1 MLFYN
6 LIMAVCF
13 YGCLAF
19 VYAELRNQTRHQKGL
34 LLGVTLPAEADALPE
49 VSQTVRTFRRQLDF
63 VCVLLIL
70 VSIPIFFIQNFSIS
84 LSLTLWMVWLIAIL
98 ILPYLPYLKANREL
112 KALKKEHQWPVT
124 PAVRIVDT
132 AASECSLPKPI
143 GLWTL
148 LLPLVLSVLPAF
160 LPGQPVVLRGVY
172 LADALSLV
180 LLWICG
186 RWLFRRRAD
195 MITSDSARNQTLVR
209 VRRLYWDRFWRFNL
223 WACGILNLCM
233 YLFQNSGFFIV
244 VILLL
249 TVVILAG
256 TLWMELSLRRTQ
268 EHLTAGA
275 DILADEDDAW
285 LGGILY
291 YNPSDNRT
299 MVAKRLGIGTTVNL
313 ATKGGKLYLI
323 ATAAVLLL
331 CLLIGPILGMVD
343 SDPPALAV
351 TSENTLVSLHG
362 SKEKYAISL
371 DKITEVELRD
381 SLPESSRVFGVGLP
395 HYLEGD
401 FSVSGEGAAKFC
413 LDPTAPVFLRIETDS
428 RTYWFTAETP
438 EQTRQIAEWLLLYAP
453 A

>member
-13 YGCLAF
+13 YGCLLLS
-19 VYAELRNQTRHQKGL
+19 YAELRNQTRHQKGL
-34 LLGVTLPAEADALPE
+34 LLGVTLPEEADALPE
-49 VSQTVRTFRRQLDF
+49 VAQTVQTFKKQLNF
-63 VCVLLIL
+63 LCILLIL

-84 LSLTLWMVWLIAIL
+84 LTLWMVWLIVIL
-98 ILPYLPYLKANREL
+98 VLPYLPYLKANRKL
-112 KALKKEHQWPVT
+112 KALKKEKNYPVT
-124 PAVRIVDT
+124 PSRRIVDT
-132 AASECSLPKPI
+132 SASECSLPKPI

-148 LLPLVLSVLPAF
+148 LLPLVLSVLPA
-160 LPGQPVVLRGVY
+160 LVPGQPVVLRWVY

-223 WACGILNLCM
+223 WSCAVLNLCM
-233 YLFQNSGFFIV
+233 ALFQNSRFYLV
-244 VILLL
+244 VLLLL

-256 TLWMELSLRRTQ
+256 SLWMELSLRRTQ

-285 LGGILY
+285 LGGVLY

-323 ATAAVLLL
+323 AVAAVLLL
-331 CLLIGPILGMVD
+331 CLLIGPVLGMVD
-343 SDPPALAV
+343 SDPPRLEV

-362 SKEKYAISL
+362 SKEKYTISL

-381 SLPESSRVFGVGLP
+381 SLPGSSRVFGVGLP

-413 LDPTAPVFLRIETDS
+413 LDPTAPVFLRVETES

-438 EQTRQIAEWLLLYAP
+438 EQTRQIAEWLRLHAP

>member
-6 LIMAVCF
+6 LILAVCF

-34 LLGVTLPAEADALPE
+34 VLGVTLPAEADALPE
-49 VSQTVRTFRRQLDF
+49 VSQTVRTFRKQLDF
-63 VCVLLIL
+63 VCVLLLLISVPL
-70 VSIPIFFIQNFSIS
+70 FFIQNIMVSM
-84 LSLTLWMVWLIAIL
+84 TLWIVWMLAMMF
-98 ILPYLPYLKANREL
+98 LPYLPYLKANREL
-112 KALKKEHQWPVT
+112 KVLKKEHQWPVT

-209 VRRLYWDRFWRFNL
+209 VRRLSWDRFWRFNL
-223 WACGILNLCM
+223 WACGVLNLCM
-233 YLFQNSGFFIV
+233 YLFQNSGFYLV
-244 VILLL
+244 VLLLL

-256 TLWMELSLRRTQ
+256 SLWMELSLRRTQ

-285 LGGILY
+285 LGGVFY

-299 MVAKRLGIGTTVNL
+299 MVAQRLGIGTTVNL

-323 ATAAVLLL
+323 AVAAVLLL
-331 CLLIGPILGMVD
+331 CLLIGPVLGMVD
-343 SDPPALAV
+343 SDPPRLEV

-362 SKEKYAISL
+362 SKEKYVIPI
-371 DKITEVELRD
+371 DDITGIELRD
-381 SLPESSRVFGVGLP
+381 TLPESSRVFGVGMP

-413 LDPTAPVFLRIETDS
+413 LDPTAPVFLRVETES

-438 EQTRQIAEWLLLYAP
+438 EQTRQIAEWLRLHAP

>member
-1 MLFYN
+1 MFLYN

-13 YGCLAF
+13 YGCLVL

-34 LLGVTLPAEADALPE
+34 LLGVTLPEEADALPE
-49 VSQTVRTFRRQLDF
+49 VAQTVQTFKKQLNF
-63 VCVLLIL
+63 LCILLIL
-70 VSIPIFFIQNFSIS
+70 VSIPIFFIKDFSI
-84 LSLTLWMVWLIAIL
+84 SLTLWMVWLIVIL
-98 ILPYLPYLKANREL
+98 VLPYLPYLKANRKL
-112 KALKKEHQWPVT
+112 KALKKEQQWPVT

-132 AASECSLPKPI
+132 AASEFALPKPI

-160 LPGQPVVLRGVY
+160 LPGQPVVLRWVY

-195 MITSDSARNQTLVR
+195 MVTNDPALNQTLVR

-223 WACGILNLCM
+223 WACGVLNLCM
-233 YLFQNSGFFIV
+233 YLFQNSRFYLV
-244 VILLL
+244 VLLLL

-256 TLWMELSLRRTQ
+256 SLWMELSLRRTQ

-285 LGGILY
+285 LGGVLY

-323 ATAAVLLL
+323 AVAAVLLL

-343 SDPPALAV
+343 SDPPALEV

-362 SKEKYAISL
+362 SKEKYVI
-371 DKITEVELRD
+371 DIDDITDVELRD
-381 SLPESSRVFGVGLP
+381 TLPGSSRVFGVGLP

-413 LDPTAPVFLRIETDS
+413 LDPTAPVFLRVETES
-428 RTYWFTAETP
+428 RTYWLTAETP
-438 EQTRQIAEWLLLYAP
+438 EQTQQIAEWLRLHAP

>member
-1 MLFYN
+1 MTLWIVWMLAMLF
-6 LIMAVCF
+6 
-13 YGCLAF
+13 
-19 VYAELRNQTRHQKGL
+19 
-34 LLGVTLPAEADALPE
+34 
-49 VSQTVRTFRRQLDF
+49 
-63 VCVLLIL
+63 
-70 VSIPIFFIQNFSIS
+70 
-84 LSLTLWMVWLIAIL
+84 
-98 ILPYLPYLKANREL
+98 LPYLPYLKANRKL
-112 KALKKEHQWPVT
+112 KALKKEQQWPVT

-160 LPGQPVVLRGVY
+160 LPGQPVVLRWVY

-195 MITSDSARNQTLVR
+195 MVTSDSARNQTLVR

-223 WACGILNLCM
+223 WACGVLNLCM
-233 YLFQNSGFFIV
+233 YLFQNSRFYLV
-244 VILLL
+244 VLLLL

-256 TLWMELSLRRTQ
+256 SLWMELSLRRTQ

-285 LGGILY
+285 LGGVFY

-313 ATKGGKLYLI
+313 ATKGGKAYLI
-323 ATAAVLLL
+323 FTAVMLAA
-331 CLLIGPILGMVD
+331 CLFIGPVLGMVD
-343 SDPPALAV
+343 SDPPRLEV
-351 TSENTLVSLHG
+351 TSENTLVALHG
-362 SKEKYAISL
+362 SKEKYVIPI
-371 DKITEVELRD
+371 DDITGIELRD
-381 SLPESSRVFGVGLP
+381 TLPESSRVFGVGLP

-401 FSVSGEGAAKFC
+401 FSVSAEGAAKFC

-438 EQTRQIAEWLLLYAP
+438 EQTRQIAEWLRLYAP

>member
-1 MLFYN
+1 MFLFN

-13 YGCLAF
+13 YGCLVL

-49 VSQTVRTFRRQLDF
+49 VSQTVRTFRRQLDL

-70 VSIPIFFIQNFSIS
+70 ISVPLFFIQNIMVSM
-84 LSLTLWMVWLIAIL
+84 TLWIVWMLAMML
-98 ILPYLPYLKANREL
+98 LPYLPYLKANREL
-112 KALKKEHQWPVT
+112 KALKKEQQWPVT

-148 LLPLVLSVLPAF
+148 LLPMVLSVLPA
-160 LPGQPVVLRGVY
+160 LVPGQPVVLRGVY

-223 WACGILNLCM
+223 WACGVLNLCM
-233 YLFQNSGFFIV
+233 YLFQNSRIYLV
-244 VILLL
+244 VLLLL

-256 TLWMELSLRRTQ
+256 SLWMELSLRRTQ

-285 LGGILY
+285 LGGVLY
-291 YNPSDNRT
+291 YNSSDNRT

-313 ATKGGKLYLI
+313 ATKGGKAYLI
-323 ATAAVLLL
+323 
-331 CLLIGPILGMVD
+331 
-343 SDPPALAV
+343 
-351 TSENTLVSLHG
+351 
-362 SKEKYAISL
+362 
-371 DKITEVELRD
+371 
-381 SLPESSRVFGVGLP
+381 
-395 HYLEGD
+395 
-401 FSVSGEGAAKFC
+401 
-413 LDPTAPVFLRIETDS
+413 
-428 RTYWFTAETP
+428 FTAVMLAAWQLPARTP
-438 EQTRQIAEWLLLYAP
+438 LSPCTARRRSM
-453 A
+453 

>member
-1 MLFYN
+1 MFLFN

-13 YGCLAF
+13 YGCL
-19 VYAELRNQTRHQKGL
+19 VLIYAELRNQTRHQKGL
-34 LLGVTLPAEADALPE
+34 LLGVTLPEEADALPE
-49 VSQTVRTFRRQLDF
+49 VAQTVQTFKKQLNF
-63 VCVLLIL
+63 LCILLIL

-84 LSLTLWMVWLIAIL
+84 LTLWMVWLIVIL
-98 ILPYLPYLKANREL
+98 VLPYLPYLKANREL
-112 KALKKEHQWPVT
+112 KALKKEQQWPVT

-132 AASECSLPKPI
+132 AASEFSLPKPI

-148 LLPLVLSVLPAF
+148 LLPLVLSVLPA
-160 LPGQPVVLRGVY
+160 LVPGQPVVLRWVY

-195 MITSDSARNQTLVR
+195 MVTSDSARNQTLLR

-223 WACGILNLCM
+223 WSCAVLNLCM
-233 YLFQNSGFFIV
+233 ALFQNSRFYLV
-244 VILLL
+244 VLLLL
-249 TVVILAG
+249 TAVILAG

-285 LGGILY
+285 LGGVLY

-323 ATAAVLLL
+323 AVAAVLLL

-343 SDPPALAV
+343 AAPPRLEV
-351 TSENTLVSLHG
+351 TSDNTLVALHG
-362 SKEKYAISL
+362 SKEKYVI
-371 DKITEVELRD
+371 DIDDITDVELRD
-381 SLPESSRVFGVGLP
+381 SLPESSRVFGVGMP

-413 LDPTAPVFLRIETDS
+413 LDPTAPVFLRVETES

-438 EQTRQIAEWLLLYAP
+438 EQTRQIAEWLRLYAP

>member
-1 MLFYN
+1 MFLFN

-13 YGCLAF
+13 YGCLLLS
-19 VYAELRNQTRHQKGL
+19 YAELRNQTRHQKGL

-49 VSQTVRTFRRQLDF
+49 VAQTVQTFKKQLNF
-63 VCVLLIL
+63 LCILLIL

-84 LSLTLWMVWLIAIL
+84 LTLWMVWLIVIL
-98 ILPYLPYLKANREL
+98 VLPYLPYLKANRKL
-112 KALKKEHQWPVT
+112 KALKKEKNYPVT
-124 PAVRIVDT
+124 PSRRIVDT
-132 AASECSLPKPI
+132 SASECSLPKPI

-148 LLPLVLSVLPAF
+148 LPPLVLSVLPAF
-160 LPGQPVVLRGVY
+160 LPGQPVVLRWVY

-195 MITSDSARNQTLVR
+195 MVTSDSARNQTLVR

-223 WACGILNLCM
+223 WACGVLNLCM
-233 YLFQNSGFFIV
+233 YLFQNSRFYLV
-244 VILLL
+244 VLLLL
-249 TVVILAG
+249 TVVILTG
-256 TLWMELSLRRTQ
+256 SLWMELSLRRTQ
-268 EHLTAGA
+268 ERLTAGA

-285 LGGILY
+285 LGGVLY

-323 ATAAVLLL
+323 AVAAVLLL

-343 SDPPALAV
+343 ADPPALEV
-351 TSENTLVSLHG
+351 TSGNTLVSLHG
-362 SKEKYAISL
+362 SKEKYVI
-371 DKITEVELRD
+371 DIDDITDVELRD
-381 SLPESSRVFGVGLP
+381 TLPGSSRVFGVGLP

-401 FSVSGEGAAKFC
+401 FSASGEGMAKFC
-413 LDPTAPVFLRIETDS
+413 LDPTAPVFLRVETES

-438 EQTRQIAEWLLLYAP
+438 EQTRQIAEWLRLRDP

>member
-13 YGCLAF
+13 YGCLVL

-49 VSQTVRTFRRQLDF
+49 VSQTVRTFKKQLNF
-63 VCVLLIL
+63 LCILLIL

-84 LSLTLWMVWLIAIL
+84 LTLWMVWLIVIL
-98 ILPYLPYLKANREL
+98 ALPYLPYIRANRKL
-112 KALKKEHQWPVT
+112 KALKKEKNYPVT
-124 PAVRIVDT
+124 PSRRIVDT
-132 AASECSLPKPI
+132 SASEHSLPKPI

-148 LLPLVLSVLPAF
+148 LLPLVLSVLPA
-160 LPGQPVVLRGVY
+160 LVPGQPVVLRWVY

-195 MITSDSARNQTLVR
+195 MVTSDSARNQTLVR

-223 WACGILNLCM
+223 WACGVLNLCM
-233 YLFQNSGFFIV
+233 YLFQNSRFYLV
-244 VILLL
+244 VLLLL

-256 TLWMELSLRRTQ
+256 SLWMELSLRHAQ
-268 EHLTAGA
+268 EHLTDGA

-285 LGGILY
+285 LGGVLY

-299 MVAKRLGIGTTVNL
+299 MVAKRIGIGTTVNL

-323 ATAAVLLL
+323 AVAAVLLL

-343 SDPPALAV
+343 ATPPRLEV
-351 TSENTLVSLHG
+351 TSDNALVALHG
-362 SKEKYAISL
+362 SKEKYTIPL
-371 DKITEVELRD
+371 DEITEVELRD
-381 SLPESSRVFGVGLP
+381 SLPGSSRVFGIGMP

-413 LDPTAPVFLRIETDS
+413 LDPTAPVFLRVETES

-438 EQTRQIAEWLLLYAP
+438 EQTQQIAEWLRLHAP

>member
-1 MLFYN
+1 MFLYN

-13 YGCLAF
+13 YGCLAL

-49 VSQTVRTFRRQLDF
+49 VSQTVRTFKKQLNF
-63 VCVLLIL
+63 LCILLVLAS
-70 VSIPIFFIQNFSIS
+70 VPIFFIKDFSI
-84 LSLTLWMVWLIAIL
+84 SLTLWMFWLIVIL
-98 ILPYLPYLKANREL
+98 ALPYLPYIRANRKL
-112 KALKKEHQWPVT
+112 KALKKEKNYPVT
-124 PAVRIVDT
+124 PSRRIVDT
-132 AASECSLPKPI
+132 SASECSLPKPI

-148 LLPLVLSVLPAF
+148 LLPLVLSVLPA
-160 LPGQPVVLRGVY
+160 LVPGQPVVLRWVY

-195 MITSDSARNQTLVR
+195 MITCDSARNQTLVR

-223 WACGILNLCM
+223 WACGVLNLCM
-233 YLFQNSGFFIV
+233 CLFQNSRFYLV
-244 VILLL
+244 VLLLL
-249 TVVILAG
+249 TVVILSG
-256 TLWMELSLRRTQ
+256 SLWMELSLRRTQ

-285 LGGILY
+285 LGGVLY

-323 ATAAVLLL
+323 AVAAVLLL

-343 SDPPALAV
+343 SDPPRLEV

-381 SLPESSRVFGVGLP
+381 SLPGSSRVFGIGMP

-413 LDPTAPVFLRIETDS
+413 LDPTAPVFLRVETDS

-438 EQTRQIAEWLLLYAP
+438 EQTRQIAEWLRLHAP

>member
-1 MLFYN
+1 MFLFN

-13 YGCLAF
+13 YGCLLLS
-19 VYAELRNQTRHQKGL
+19 YAELRNQTRHQKGL

-49 VSQTVRTFRRQLDF
+49 VSQTVRTFRRRLDL

-70 VSIPIFFIQNFSIS
+70 ISVPLFFIQNIMVSM
-84 LSLTLWMVWLIAIL
+84 TLWIAMMF
-98 ILPYLPYLKANREL
+98 LPYLPYLKANREL
-112 KALKKEHQWPVT
+112 KALKKEQQWPVT

-148 LLPLVLSVLPAF
+148 LLPLILSVLPA
-160 LPGQPVVLRGVY
+160 LVPGQPVVLRWVY

-186 RWLFRRRAD
+186 
-195 MITSDSARNQTLVR
+195 V
-209 VRRLYWDRFWRFNL
+209 
-223 WACGILNLCM
+223 LNLCM
-233 YLFQNSGFFIV
+233 AIFQNSRFYLV
-244 VILLL
+244 VLLLL
-249 TVVILAG
+249 TVVILSG
-256 TLWMELSLRRTQ
+256 SLWMELSLRRTQ

-285 LGGILY
+285 LGGVLY

-323 ATAAVLLL
+323 AVAAVLLL
-331 CLLIGPILGMVD
+331 CLLIGPVLGMVD
-343 SDPPALAV
+343 SDPPRLEV
-351 TSENTLVSLHG
+351 TSGNTLVSLHG
-362 SKEKYAISL
+362 SKEKYVI
-371 DKITEVELRD
+371 DIDDITGIELRD
-381 SLPESSRVFGVGLP
+381 TLPESSRVFGVGLP

-413 LDPTAPVFLRIETDS
+413 LDPTAPVFLRVETES

-438 EQTRQIAEWLLLYAP
+438 EQTQQIAEWLRLHAP

>member
-1 MLFYN
+1 MFLYN

-13 YGCLAF
+13 YGCLVL

-34 LLGVTLPAEADALPE
+34 LLGVTLPAEADTLPE
-49 VSQTVRTFRRQLDF
+49 VAQTVQTFKKQLNF
-63 VCVLLIL
+63 LCILLIL

-84 LSLTLWMVWLIAIL
+84 LTLWMVWLIVIL
-98 ILPYLPYLKANREL
+98 VLPYLPYLKANRKL
-112 KALKKEHQWPVT
+112 KALKKEKNYPVT
-124 PAVRIVDT
+124 PSRRIVDT
-132 AASECSLPKPI
+132 SASECSLPKPI

-148 LLPLVLSVLPAF
+148 LLPLVLSVLPA
-160 LPGQPVVLRGVY
+160 LVPGQPVVLRWVY

-223 WACGILNLCM
+223 WACGVLNLCM
-233 YLFQNSGFFIV
+233 YLFQNSGFYLV
-244 VILLL
+244 VLLLL

-256 TLWMELSLRRTQ
+256 SLWMELSLRRTQ

-285 LGGILY
+285 LGGVFY

-299 MVAKRLGIGTTVNL
+299 MVAQRLGIGTTVNL

-323 ATAAVLLL
+323 TVAAVLLL

-343 SDPPALAV
+343 SNPPALAV

-362 SKEKYAISL
+362 SKEKYVI
-371 DKITEVELRD
+371 DIDDITDVELRD
-381 SLPESSRVFGVGLP
+381 TLPESSRVFGVGLP

-413 LDPTAPVFLRIETDS
+413 LDPTAPVFLRVETES
-428 RTYWFTAETP
+428 KTYWFTAETP
-438 EQTRQIAEWLLLYAP
+438 EQTRQIAEWLRLHAP

>member
-1 MLFYN
+1 MFLFN

-13 YGCLAF
+13 YGCLVL

-34 LLGVTLPAEADALPE
+34 LLGVTLPEEADALPE
-49 VSQTVRTFRRQLDF
+49 VAQTVQTFKKQLNF
-63 VCVLLIL
+63 LCILLIL

-84 LSLTLWMVWLIAIL
+84 LTLWMVWLIVIL
-98 ILPYLPYLKANREL
+98 VLPYLPYLKANRKL
-112 KALKKEHQWPVT
+112 KALKKEKNYPVT
-124 PAVRIVDT
+124 PSRRIVDT
-132 AASECSLPKPI
+132 SASECSLPKPI

-160 LPGQPVVLRGVY
+160 LPGQPVVLRWVY

-180 LLWICG
+180 LLWVCG

-195 MITSDSARNQTLVR
+195 MVTNDPALNQTLVR

-223 WACGILNLCM
+223 WACGVLNLCM
-233 YLFQNSGFFIV
+233 YLFQNSGFYLV
-244 VILLL
+244 VLLLL

-256 TLWMELSLRRTQ
+256 SLWMELSLRRTQ

-285 LGGILY
+285 LGGVLY

-323 ATAAVLLL
+323 AVAAVLLL
-331 CLLIGPILGMVD
+331 CLFIGPVLGMVD
-343 SDPPALAV
+343 SDPPRLEV
-351 TSENTLVSLHG
+351 TSENTLVALHG
-362 SKEKYAISL
+362 SKEKYVI
-371 DKITEVELRD
+371 DIDDITDVELRD
-381 SLPESSRVFGVGLP
+381 SLPGSSRVFGVGLP

-413 LDPTAPVFLRIETDS
+413 LDPTAPVFLRVETES
-428 RTYWFTAETP
+428 RTYWFTAKTP
-438 EQTRQIAEWLLLYAP
+438 EQTRQIAEWLRLHAP

>member
-1 MLFYN
+1 MFLYN

-13 YGCLAF
+13 YGCLAL

-49 VSQTVRTFRRQLDF
+49 VAQTVQTFKKQLNF
-63 VCVLLIL
+63 LCILLVLAS
-70 VSIPIFFIQNFSIS
+70 VPIFFIKDFSI
-84 LSLTLWMVWLIAIL
+84 SLTLWMFWLIVIL
-98 ILPYLPYLKANREL
+98 ALPYLPYLKANRKL
-112 KALKKEHQWPVT
+112 KALKKEKNYPVT
-124 PAVRIVDT
+124 PSRRIVDT
-132 AASECSLPKPI
+132 SASEHSLPKPI

-148 LLPLVLSVLPAF
+148 LLPLVLSVLPA
-160 LPGQPVVLRGVY
+160 LVPGQPVVLRWVY

-195 MITSDSARNQTLVR
+195 MVTSDSARNQTLLR

-223 WACGILNLCM
+223 WACGVLNLCM
-233 YLFQNSGFFIV
+233 YLFQNSRFYLV
-244 VILLL
+244 VLLLL

-256 TLWMELSLRRTQ
+256 SLWMELSLRRTQ

-285 LGGILY
+285 LGGVLY

-313 ATKGGKLYLI
+313 ATKGGKAYLI
-323 ATAAVLLL
+323 FTAVMLAA
-331 CLLIGPILGMVD
+331 CLFIGPVLGMVD
-343 SDPPALAV
+343 SDPPRLEV
-351 TSENTLVSLHG
+351 TNENTLVSLHG
-362 SKEKYAISL
+362 SKEKYVI
-371 DKITEVELRD
+371 DIDDITDVELRD
-381 SLPESSRVFGVGLP
+381 TLPESSRVFGVGMP

-401 FSVSGEGAAKFC
+401 FSVSGEGMAKFC
-413 LDPTAPVFLRIETDS
+413 LDPTAPVFLRVETES

-438 EQTRQIAEWLLLYAP
+438 EQTQQIAEWLRLHAP

>member
-1 MLFYN
+1 MFLFN

-13 YGCLAF
+13 YGCLLLS
-19 VYAELRNQTRHQKGL
+19 YAELRNQTRHQKGL
-34 LLGVTLPAEADALPE
+34 LLGVTLPEEADALPE
-49 VSQTVRTFRRQLDF
+49 VAQTVQTFKKQLNF
-63 VCVLLIL
+63 LCILLIL
-70 VSIPIFFIQNFSIS
+70 ISVPLFFIQNFSI
-84 LSLTLWMVWLIAIL
+84 SLTLWMVWLIAIL
-98 ILPYLPYLKANREL
+98 ILPYLPYLKANRKL
-112 KALKKEHQWPVT
+112 KALKKEKNYPVT
-124 PAVRIVDT
+124 PSRRIVDT
-132 AASECSLPKPI
+132 SASECSLPKPI

-148 LLPLVLSVLPAF
+148 LLPLVLSVLPA
-160 LPGQPVVLRGVY
+160 LVPGQPVVLRWVY

-180 LLWICG
+180 FLWICG

-195 MITSDSARNQTLVR
+195 MITSDSDRNQTLVR

-223 WACGILNLCM
+223 WACGVLNLCM
-233 YLFQNSGFFIV
+233 YLFQNSRFYLV
-244 VILLL
+244 VLLLL

-256 TLWMELSLRRTQ
+256 SLWMELSLRRTQ

-285 LGGILY
+285 LGGVLY

-313 ATKGGKLYLI
+313 ATKGGKAYLI
-323 ATAAVLLL
+323 FTAVMLAA

-343 SDPPALAV
+343 AAPPRLEV

-381 SLPESSRVFGVGLP
+381 SLPGSSRVFGVGLP

-401 FSVSGEGAAKFC
+401 FSVSGEGSAKFC
-413 LDPTAPVFLRIETDS
+413 LDPTAPVFLRVETES

-438 EQTRQIAEWLLLYAP
+438 EQTQQIAEWLRLHAP

>member
-1 MLFYN
+1 MFLYN

-13 YGCLAF
+13 YGCLVL

-34 LLGVTLPAEADALPE
+34 LLGVTLPEEADALPE
-49 VSQTVRTFRRQLDF
+49 VAQTVQTFKKQLNF
-63 VCVLLIL
+63 LCILLIL
-70 VSIPIFFIQNFSIS
+70 VSIPIFFIQNFSI
-84 LSLTLWMVWLIAIL
+84 SLTLWMVWLIAIL
-98 ILPYLPYLKANREL
+98 ILPYLPYLKANRKL
-112 KALKKEHQWPVT
+112 KVLKKEKNYPVT
-124 PAVRIVDT
+124 PSRRIVDT
-132 AASECSLPKPI
+132 SASEFSLPKPI

-148 LLPLVLSVLPAF
+148 LLPLVLSVLPA
-160 LPGQPVVLRGVY
+160 LVPGQPVVLRWVY

-195 MITSDSARNQTLVR
+195 MVTSDSARNQTLVR

-223 WACGILNLCM
+223 WACGVLNLCM
-233 YLFQNSGFFIV
+233 YLFQNSRFYLV
-244 VILLL
+244 VLLLL

-256 TLWMELSLRRTQ
+256 SLWMELSLRRTQ

-285 LGGILY
+285 LGGVLY

-299 MVAKRLGIGTTVNL
+299 MVAQRLGIGTTVNL
-313 ATKGGKLYLI
+313 ATKGGKAYLI
-323 ATAAVLLL
+323 FTAVMLAA
-331 CLLIGPILGMVD
+331 CLFIGPVLGMVD
-343 SDPPALAV
+343 SDPPRLEV
-351 TSENTLVSLHG
+351 TSENTLVSLHS
-362 SKEKYAISL
+362 SKEKYVI
-371 DKITEVELRD
+371 DIDDITGIELRD
-381 SLPESSRVFGVGLP
+381 TLPESSRVFGVGLP

-413 LDPTAPVFLRIETDS
+413 LDPTAPVFLRVETES
-428 RTYWFTAETP
+428 RTYWLTAETP
-438 EQTRQIAEWLLLYAP
+438 EQTQQIAEWLRLHAP

>member
-1 MLFYN
+1 MFLYN

-13 YGCLAF
+13 YGCLVL

-34 LLGVTLPAEADALPE
+34 LLGVTLPEEADALPE
-49 VSQTVRTFRRQLDF
+49 VAQTVQTFKKQLNF
-63 VCVLLIL
+63 LCILLIL
-70 VSIPIFFIQNFSIS
+70 VSIPIFFIQNFSI
-84 LSLTLWMVWLIAIL
+84 SLTLWMVWLIAIL

-112 KALKKEHQWPVT
+112 KALKKEQQWPVT

-148 LLPLVLSVLPAF
+148 LLPLVLSVLPA
-160 LPGQPVVLRGVY
+160 LVPGQPVVLRWVY
-172 LADALSLV
+172 LADALSMV

-195 MITSDSARNQTLVR
+195 MITSDSDRNQTLVR

-223 WACGILNLCM
+223 WACGVLNLCM
-233 YLFQNSGFFIV
+233 YLFQNSRFYLV
-244 VILLL
+244 VLLLL
-249 TVVILAG
+249 TVVILTG
-256 TLWMELSLRRTQ
+256 SLWMELSLRRTQ

-285 LGGILY
+285 LGGVLY

-323 ATAAVLLL
+323 TVAAVLLL

-343 SDPPALAV
+343 AAPPRLEV
-351 TSENTLVSLHG
+351 TSGNTLVALHG
-362 SKEKYAISL
+362 SKEKYTIPL
-371 DKITEVELRD
+371 DEITEVELRD
-381 SLPESSRVFGVGLP
+381 SLPESSRVFGVGMP

-401 FSVSGEGAAKFC
+401 FSVSGEGSAKFC
-413 LDPTAPVFLRIETDS
+413 LDPTAPVFLRVETES

-438 EQTRQIAEWLLLYAP
+438 EQTQQIAEWLQLHAP

>member
-1 MLFYN
+1 MFLFN

-13 YGCLAF
+13 YGCLLLS
-19 VYAELRNQTRHQKGL
+19 YAELRNQTRHQKGL

-49 VSQTVRTFRRQLDF
+49 VAQTVQTFKKQLNF
-63 VCVLLIL
+63 LCILLIL
-70 VSIPIFFIQNFSIS
+70 VSIPIFFIQNFSI
-84 LSLTLWMVWLIAIL
+84 SLTLWMVWLIAIL
-98 ILPYLPYLKANREL
+98 ILPYLPYLKANRKL
-112 KALKKEHQWPVT
+112 KALKKEQQWPVT

-148 LLPLVLSVLPAF
+148 LLPLVLSVLPA
-160 LPGQPVVLRGVY
+160 LVPGQPVVLRWVY

-195 MITSDSARNQTLVR
+195 MITSDSARNQTLLR

-223 WACGILNLCM
+223 WACGVLNLCM
-233 YLFQNSGFFIV
+233 VLFQNSRFYLV
-244 VILLL
+244 VLLLL
-249 TVVILAG
+249 TVVILTG
-256 TLWMELSLRRTQ
+256 SLWMELSLRRTQ

-285 LGGILY
+285 LGGVLY

-323 ATAAVLLL
+323 AVAAVLLL

-343 SDPPALAV
+343 SDPPRLEV
-351 TSENTLVSLHG
+351 TSKNTLVSLHG
-362 SKEKYAISL
+362 SKEKYTIPL
-371 DKITEVELRD
+371 DEITEVELRD
-381 SLPESSRVFGVGLP
+381 SLPGSSRVFGVGLP

-413 LDPTAPVFLRIETDS
+413 LDPTAPVFLRVETES

-438 EQTRQIAEWLLLYAP
+438 EQTQQIAEWLQLRDP

>member
-1 MLFYN
+1 MFLYN

-13 YGCLAF
+13 YGCLAL

-49 VSQTVRTFRRQLDF
+49 VAQTVQTFKKQLNF
-63 VCVLLIL
+63 LCILLIL

-84 LSLTLWMVWLIAIL
+84 LTLWMFWLIVIL
-98 ILPYLPYLKANREL
+98 ALPYLPYIRANRKL
-112 KALKKEHQWPVT
+112 KALKKEKNYPVT
-124 PAVRIVDT
+124 PSRRIVDT
-132 AASECSLPKPI
+132 SASEHSLPKPI

-148 LLPLVLSVLPAF
+148 LPPLVLSVLPA
-160 LPGQPVVLRGVY
+160 LVPGQPVVLRWVY

-223 WACGILNLCM
+223 WACGVLNLCM
-233 YLFQNSGFFIV
+233 YLFQNSRFYLV
-244 VILLL
+244 VLLLL

-256 TLWMELSLRRTQ
+256 SLWMELSLRRTQ

-285 LGGILY
+285 LGGVLY

-323 ATAAVLLL
+323 TVAAVLLL

-343 SDPPALAV
+343 ADPPALEV
-351 TSENTLVSLHG
+351 TSDNTLVALHG
-362 SKEKYAISL
+362 SKEKYTIPL
-371 DKITEVELRD
+371 DEITEVELRD
-381 SLPESSRVFGVGLP
+381 SLPGSSRVFGVGLP

-413 LDPTAPVFLRIETDS
+413 LDPTAPVFLRVETES

-438 EQTRQIAEWLLLYAP
+438 EQTQQIAEWLRLRDP

>member
-1 MLFYN
+1 MFLFN

-13 YGCLAF
+13 YGCLLLS
-19 VYAELRNQTRHQKGL
+19 YAELRNQTRHQKGL

-49 VSQTVRTFRRQLDF
+49 VAQTVQTFKKQLNF
-63 VCVLLIL
+63 LCILLIL

-84 LSLTLWMVWLIAIL
+84 LTLWMVWLIVIL
-98 ILPYLPYLKANREL
+98 ILPYLPYLKANRKL
-112 KALKKEHQWPVT
+112 KALKKEQQWPVT

-148 LLPLVLSVLPAF
+148 LLPLVLSVLPA
-160 LPGQPVVLRGVY
+160 LVPGQPVVLRWVY

-195 MITSDSARNQTLVR
+195 MITSDSARNQTLLR

-223 WACGILNLCM
+223 WACGVLNLCM
-233 YLFQNSGFFIV
+233 VLFQNSRFYLV
-244 VILLL
+244 VLLLL
-249 TVVILAG
+249 TVVILTG
-256 TLWMELSLRRTQ
+256 SLWMELSLRRTQ

-285 LGGILY
+285 LGGVLY

-323 ATAAVLLL
+323 AVAAVLLL

-343 SDPPALAV
+343 SDPPRLEV
-351 TSENTLVSLHG
+351 TSKNTLVSLHG
-362 SKEKYAISL
+362 SKEKYTIPL
-371 DKITEVELRD
+371 DEITEVELRD
-381 SLPESSRVFGVGLP
+381 SLPGSSRVFGVGLP

-413 LDPTAPVFLRIETDS
+413 LDPTAPVFLRVETES

-438 EQTRQIAEWLLLYAP
+438 EQTQQIAEWLQLRDP